1 MSGTRYLVAYGGDKR
16 SKDALR
22 LGVALAASFKA
33 ELDIVLVVKTDNPS
47 GAGDTPAGDIA
58 PVLREQALQR
68 LDDALTLVPDGLT
81 ARTHL
86 RGDRSIA
93 QGVLAA
99 AADLDVAM
107 TVVGAASGGS
117 KLAFTIGPVATALL
131 HASPVPVA
139 MAPRRY
145 TPGGRLER
153 LYCALGTRPGAQLVL
168 DEAVEGV
175 ARSGMDLRLLSLLE
189 LDGPDGD
196 DGARSRVE
204 GLMEQTMRRL
214 EDNEVVF
221 EIGQGRSMKQAIESV
236 GWHPHSVL
244 MVGSSRLA
252 QGNQTFLGSTAAR
265 MLRHLPVPM
274 IVVPRPAPADARQ
287 LEEV

>member
-1 MSGTRYLVAYGGDKR
+1 MSATRYLVAYGGDKR

-33 ELDIVLVVKTDNPS
+33 ELDIVLVVRTETP
-47 GAGDTPAGDIA
+47 GAGHAPVGDIS
-58 PVLREQALQR
+58 PLLREQAGHW
-68 LDDALTLVPDGLT
+68 LDEALTLVPDGLT
-81 ARTHL
+81 ARTHV
-86 RGDRSIA
+86 RGNSSIA
-93 QGVLAA
+93 QGVLEA

-107 TVVGAASGGS
+107 IVVGAASGGS

-145 TPGGRLER
+145 TPAGRLER

-196 DGARSRVE
+196 DGARDRVE

-214 EDNEVVF
+214 DDNEVVF
-221 EIGQGRSMKQAIESV
+221 EIGQGRNIKQAIESV
-236 GWHPHSVL
+236 RWHPHSVL

-274 IVVPRPAPADARQ
+274 IVVPRPATADARE